1 MWGHVLRWRTLKAV
15 TCCTVTARLSLV
27 PATLRAL
34 WLTRSS
40 RAISPSACALS
51 MFSLYSTK
59 RQNLAAESAGQPPL
73 SAWCSPACPFS
84 PLLRLFRCR
93 CMMLRHHFSHGFVR
107 LLCRSECIRACLG
120 DAQAS
125 SHSHMLPAC
134 LPTAC
139 PPLFALL
146 HTLDYLHSDSPYWC
160 LRGTFHAKSITRYS
174 CRSWRAAMPQTCF
187 GIDLRIAICSQELT
201 L

>member
-1 MWGHVLRWRTLKAV
+1 MVLQGITYACLSGGEELVSGDMLAAHQWSERRHSAGALVWVPIGVMVLRLASKGPAMRLLRILCSPKVQCHSVRDHALRWLTLKAV

-59 RQNLAAESAGQPPL
+59 RQYLAAESAGQPPL
-73 SAWCSPACPFS
+73 SALRSPAWPFS

-93 CMMLRHHFSHGFVR
+93 
-107 LLCRSECIRACLG
+107 
-120 DAQAS
+120 
-125 SHSHMLPAC
+125 
-134 LPTAC
+134 
-139 PPLFALL
+139 
-146 HTLDYLHSDSPYWC
+146 
-160 LRGTFHAKSITRYS
+160 
-174 CRSWRAAMPQTCF
+174 
-187 GIDLRIAICSQELT
+187 
-201 L
+201 